1 MFAATATRRLATV
14 LPIVF
19 FTTLFFVLFLLI
31 NPARTC
37 FLQQPLFLLDTR
49 FFSGFAARPG
59 GLCEYL
65 SLFFSQFFCIRMVG
79 AVIITALF
87 SSVNYITGKVLDQL
101 SGYRFP
107 VLQYLPV
114 AALLYLHGS
123 SSWTL
128 VPVLSLLTV
137 LISFYG
143 YLRSSVT
150 VLPVRVAGFLLL
162 STMVFYITGGGGLL
176 LFQMLCLATFPVR
189 SRKTALPDSA
199 IVVVSFG
206 LPYVANRFLFH
217 GTFELAYLR
226 LLIPDGYYHPG
237 PMLYLLFL
245 YYPLVVVALAFLT
258 ERKQNSSGS
267 KRVMLIAAVIQ
278 TVIVG
283 GVTVPAILLPLHAE
297 EQFTAQIKYL
307 AYQGRWEELLRK
319 TRRHRSTDRLVHFNR
334 CRALY
339 HTGRLPYDLFR
350 ELNVWGQYALFLGG
364 HTGGSML
371 MDNSEL
377 YFELGHIRAARQWAY
392 EAQTIFEYSPRV
404 LRMLTLTTIIE
415 GDYQVAAITAR
426 LLDKSIV
433 QRFWVRKYLR
443 GLRDTTV
450 FTSDPLVRKMR
461 SRMPTKIFFMDGKN
475 PRKEL
480 RALLEKNPHNRM
492 AFEYLMAYLLLAGK
506 TDELDPADE
515 IAWLGRLGYP
525 EMPQTYQEALLVHL
539 SREGLAWENPGGY
552 AINPVNVNGYADY
565 MNILRDHRMNPRSAA
580 KILYEKYACSYW
592 YYLMYIYPL
601 VNRQASGERK
611 PVP

>member
-19 FTTLFFVLFLLI
+19 FTILFFVLFLLI

-49 FFSGFAARPG
+49 FFCGFTARPG

-65 SLFFSQFFCIRMVG
+65 SLFFSQFFCIRVVG

-87 SSVNYITGKVLDQL
+87 SSVYYITGKIIDQL
-101 SGYRFP
+101 SGHRFP

-123 SSWTL
+123 SNRTL
-128 VPVLSLLTV
+128 VPVLSLFTV

-143 YLRSSVT
+143 YLRSSVK
-150 VLPVRVAGFLLL
+150 VLPVRVAGFLLW
-162 STMVFYITGGGGLL
+162 STMVFYITGGGGFL
-176 LFQMLCLATFPVR
+176 LFQMLCLATVLVR
-189 SRKTALPDSA
+189 LRKTALPDLA
-199 IVVVSFG
+199 IMFLSFG
-206 LPYVANRFLFH
+206 LPYAANRFLFH

-226 LLIPDGYYHPG
+226 LLIPDGYYHPK
-237 PMLYLLFL
+237 PVLYLLFL

-258 ERKQNSSGS
+258 ERKQNSYGS
-267 KRVMLIAAVIQ
+267 ERVTLIAAVIQ
-278 TVIVG
+278 IVIVV
-283 GVTVPAILLPLHAE
+283 GVTVPAAVLPLHAE

-307 AYQGRWEELLRK
+307 AYQGRWEELLRN
-319 TRRHRSTDRLVHFNR
+319 TRGHRSTDRLVHFNR
-334 CRALY
+334 YRALY
-339 HTGRLPYDLFR
+339 HTGRLPDDLFR
-350 ELNVWGQYALFLGG
+350 ELNVWGQHALFLGA
-364 HTGGSML
+364 HAGGSVL
-371 MDNSEL
+371 MENSEL
-377 YFELGHIRAARQWAY
+377 YFEMGHIRAARQWAY

-404 LRMLTLTTIIE
+404 LRMLTLTNIIE
-415 GDYQVAAITAR
+415 GNYQAAAITAR
-426 LLDKSIV
+426 LLEKSIM

-450 FTSDPLVRKMR
+450 FTGDQPVREMR
-461 SRMPTKIFFMDGKN
+461 ARMPTEIFFMDGKN
-475 PRKEL
+475 PQKEL
-480 RALLEKNPHNRM
+480 RALLEKNPNNRM
-492 AFEYLMAYLLLAGK
+492 AFEYLMAYLLLADR
-506 TDELDPADE
+506 TDEFDLTDE
-515 IAWLGRLGYP
+515 IAWLRRLGYP

-539 SREGLAWENPGGY
+539 SRKGLAWENPGGY

-592 YYLMYIYPL
+592 YYLTYIYPL